1 MPVTLKNRYI
11 HALPGRVRIE
21 VYGLKGSGSC
31 LQQLTAFCAA
41 VPGIVA
47 VKGCV
52 DTGRV
57 LINYEAGMLS
67 LYKICQLISRFEE
80 QQVLRRHPAIRKEE
94 TVDAAKEVA
103 ATAEAAMTDSVIPQ
117 SYQVMPVD
125 LPEKREPFPL
135 APTVAVVGMGALG
148 IKQLISGKSA
158 FATHQGLFYAAG
170 ALSVITGYPLIKRGS
185 EKLFQEGRLSADLV
199 LGTAALALALVREN
213 LLALAATGIIQY
225 LQWERARQ
233 QEPNL
238 DPSLYLSARTK
249 AYAKRATVFGFGLA
263 GAALA
268 LTRNPLLSLGVLL
281 SANPRPCVAAEEY
294 AWKNAEHTL
303 RQKGRTLPANRTLC
317 SLAEVDHLLVED
329 TSLVFTKEESNVA
342 CVTDGEEEKIWG
354 WTASLLEKTA
364 HPLRQRV
371 VDKANQLG
379 RTRRTAFHVEEQVDG
394 VKGVINGQEYA
405 LGSKSFMQR
414 LQIDCT
420 PYDLEAKRQSKK
432 GCVVYYLGRQGKCI
446 GLIVSNCPVHLQQT
460 GQTLRRLQQKVP
472 ALNVSFLA
480 DSLGVKETLREH
492 GWSMVAPEQRQPSVV
507 SGEKSLL
514 ITKTAAAHPGLAAV
528 PVGELSA
535 FEELI
540 VQAKAVAHTADQ
552 NRRWTAIWNV
562 AGTAFLLPGRLSAP
576 LANLISDALKLVFLT
591 RSHQATAREQTT
603 QTNPARKAGTTARDT
618 TTDWHALP
626 DEEILRKLGTQAQV
640 GLSAEDVRKL
650 RSKYG
655 FNVIQPAAK
664 SHWLVSFVKQFTE
677 FTTLI
682 LLGTAAASILSGDVF
697 DGLAMTFVLAANAVI
712 STVQERK
719 ASKVVDAL
727 NQFQPPMCRV
737 IRSNET
743 TELPASEL
751 VPGDIVL
758 LEAGDHV
765 PADVR
770 LLADWNLE
778 VNESALTGE
787 SIAVKKSAGI
797 VARDA
802 ELAERTNM
810 LYMGTHIIRG
820 KATGVVVH
828 TGMATQIGHLTSLLL
843 EEAPEPTPLQQK
855 ADSIS
860 KMFVKGAIAVGSLV
874 FGVGILRGNSVRQM
888 IATSVSLI
896 ASAIPEGLPVTIT
909 IALSAGIYRMAKRNA
924 VIKKLS
930 ALETLGRVTV
940 ICSDKT
946 GTLTKNEMTVTKLAT
961 LTHSWDVTGEGYS
974 PEGEI
979 RTESGEAFELTP
991 ELQKLIEIG
1000 LFCNNSQLIAVGDH
1014 WQLKGDP
1021 TEGALLTLARKAG
1034 FREETLARWKRKHEI
1049 PFDSANGTMGVVC
1062 DEEAEAETCYLMSKG
1077 SIEAILKKCSSYQ
1090 KNGDVYPLT
1099 DDVREQILR
1108 QNEQYAAQAL
1118 RVLGFAYRPL
1128 PRAAS
1133 YSDAIEQ
1140 ELIYV
1145 GMAGMMDPPKPEVE
1159 QVLAE
1164 AFRLG
1169 VKPVMITGDH
1179 PITAIAIGKK
1189 LGMFREGDRVISGVE
1204 LDWMDDQQLVSVVNQ
1219 VSIFARVTP
1228 EHKLRIVQAYRRA
1241 GHIVAMTGD
1250 GVNDAP
1256 AIKAAHVGIAMG
1268 RTGTEVTKQSADM
1281 VLKEDHFNSILDG
1294 VKEGRTIISNIR
1306 KAIGCLLTGNLAEIL
1321 VSSLAVI
1328 AGLPIP
1334 LLPIQILLMNL
1345 LTDAL
1350 PAAVLAVNPGNKK
1363 LVTEKQEIVDS
1374 HLYKKVAV
1382 RGLVLGLGSLAL
1394 FASSIAMGAS
1404 LPVARTM
1411 AFASLVAGQ
1420 LIQTFSWRQENGQHF
1435 RHWIKDR
1442 FFLGSLGVSWLALLS
1457 VIYVPALAR
1466 LFHTAPLHFHQL
1478 VQVLAVGG
1486 MVSLLSRPLI
1496 AVLTGAAAP
1505 VPVGPTPRL
1514 QSA

>member
-1 MPVTLKNRYI
+1 M
-11 HALPGRVRIE
+11 
-21 VYGLKGSGSC
+21 
-31 LQQLTAFCAA
+31 
-41 VPGIVA
+41 
-47 VKGCV
+47 
-52 DTGRV
+52 
-57 LINYEAGMLS
+57 
-67 LYKICQLISRFEE
+67 
-80 QQVLRRHPAIRKEE
+80 
-94 TVDAAKEVA
+94 
-103 ATAEAAMTDSVIPQ
+103 
-117 SYQVMPVD
+117 
-125 LPEKREPFPL
+125 
-135 APTVAVVGMGALG
+135 
-148 IKQLISGKSA
+148 
-158 FATHQGLFYAAG
+158 
-170 ALSVITGYPLIKRGS
+170 
-185 EKLFQEGRLSADLV
+185 
-199 LGTAALALALVREN
+199 
-213 LLALAATGIIQY
+213 
-225 LQWERARQ
+225 
-233 QEPNL
+233 
-238 DPSLYLSARTK
+238 
-249 AYAKRATVFGFGLA
+249 
-263 GAALA
+263 
-268 LTRNPLLSLGVLL
+268 
-281 SANPRPCVAAEEY
+281 
-294 AWKNAEHTL
+294 
-303 RQKGRTLPANRTLC
+303 
-317 SLAEVDHLLVED
+317 
-329 TSLVFTKEESNVA
+329 
-342 CVTDGEEEKIWG
+342 
-354 WTASLLEKTA
+354 
-364 HPLRQRV
+364 
-371 VDKANQLG
+371 
-379 RTRRTAFHVEEQVDG
+379 
-394 VKGVINGQEYA
+394 
-405 LGSKSFMQR
+405 
-414 LQIDCT
+414 
-420 PYDLEAKRQSKK
+420 
-432 GCVVYYLGRQGKCI
+432 
-446 GLIVSNCPVHLQQT
+446 
-460 GQTLRRLQQKVP
+460 
-472 ALNVSFLA
+472 
-480 DSLGVKETLREH
+480 
-492 GWSMVAPEQRQPSVV
+492 
-507 SGEKSLL
+507 
-514 ITKTAAAHPGLAAV
+514 
-528 PVGELSA
+528 
-535 FEELI
+535 
-540 VQAKAVAHTADQ
+540 
-552 NRRWTAIWNV
+552 
-562 AGTAFLLPGRLSAP
+562 
-576 LANLISDALKLVFLT
+576 
-591 RSHQATAREQTT
+591 
-603 QTNPARKAGTTARDT
+603 
-618 TTDWHALP
+618 
-626 DEEILRKLGTQAQV
+626 
-640 GLSAEDVRKL
+640 
-650 RSKYG
+650 
-655 FNVIQPAAK
+655 
-664 SHWLVSFVKQFTE
+664 
-677 FTTLI
+677 
-682 LLGTAAASILSGDVF
+682 
-697 DGLAMTFVLAANAVI
+697 
-712 STVQERK
+712 
-719 ASKVVDAL
+719 
-727 NQFQPPMCRV
+727 
-737 IRSNET
+737 
-743 TELPASEL
+743 
-751 VPGDIVL
+751 
-758 LEAGDHV
+758 
-765 PADVR
+765 
-770 LLADWNLE
+770 
-778 VNESALTGE
+778 
-787 SIAVKKSAGI
+787 
-797 VARDA
+797 
-802 ELAERTNM
+802 
-810 LYMGTHIIRG
+810 
-820 KATGVVVH
+820 
-828 TGMATQIGHLTSLLL
+828 
-843 EEAPEPTPLQQK
+843 
-855 ADSIS
+855 
-860 KMFVKGAIAVGSLV
+860 
-874 FGVGILRGNSVRQM
+874 
-888 IATSVSLI
+888 
-896 ASAIPEGLPVTIT
+896 
-909 IALSAGIYRMAKRNA
+909 
-924 VIKKLS
+924 
-930 ALETLGRVTV
+930 
-940 ICSDKT
+940 
-946 GTLTKNEMTVTKLAT
+946 
-961 LTHSWDVTGEGYS
+961 
-974 PEGEI
+974 
-979 RTESGEAFELTP
+979 
-991 ELQKLIEIG
+991 
-1000 LFCNNSQLIAVGDH
+1000 
-1014 WQLKGDP
+1014 
-1021 TEGALLTLARKAG
+1021 
-1034 FREETLARWKRKHEI
+1034 
-1049 PFDSANGTMGVVC
+1049 VC
-1062 DEEAEAETCYLMSKG
+1062 DEEAVAETCYLMSKG